1 MVAGS
6 ALCQHTSFRK
16 EYLIS
21 MDEQLHDSPQD
32 SPPSGAASSEG
43 PNAAIQNMA
52 EQTKRNLELLA
63 LAGDLNSRNLEMALS
78 MMRTAMNGAEALAR
92 ETVAQSQRA
101 SQLAARTLRVL
112 GDARSPQELF
122 SAHGDYLKGSTE
134 ALLEQTSRTQDIAE
148 TTRKTLVD
156 DCSAHLRDSLVGY
169 TRIIR
174 A

>member
-1 MVAGS
+1 MN
-6 ALCQHTSFRK
+6 
-16 EYLIS
+16 
-21 MDEQLHDSPQD
+21 EQPHESPQV
-32 SPPSGAASSEG
+32 SPQSGATASED
-43 PNAAIQNMA
+43 PNATIQNMA

-78 MMRTAMNGAEALAR
+78 MIRTAMNGAEALAR

-101 SQLAARTLRVL
+101 SQLAVQTLRVL

-122 SAHGDYLKGSTE
+122 SAQSDYLRGSTE
-134 ALLEQTSRTQDIAE
+134 ALLEQTNRTQDIAE